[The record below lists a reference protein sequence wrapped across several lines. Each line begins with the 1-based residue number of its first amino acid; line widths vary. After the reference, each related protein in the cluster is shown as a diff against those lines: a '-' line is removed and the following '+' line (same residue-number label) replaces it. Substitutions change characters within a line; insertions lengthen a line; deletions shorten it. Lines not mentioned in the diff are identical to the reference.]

1 MFDYYLA
8 HNKLLLEGN
17 VCKVCLKK
25 LKIAHSHI
33 YTRKVLCIAC
43 GGNKNVIL
51 RYCKFITPDHCHL
64 KLPECIDCD
73 NSTTNLENDFI
84 QRFEDQYYH
93 SSMPILAAS
102 DIVVFYIYIER
113 GLPVNVDLMHYR
125 SSSTCNCKEHLL
137 GIKNVLHQAWNFRR
151 TITQNY
157 NSKEKKI
164 KDMQEMA
171 CAANKN
177 LLFHTIRCSPDA
189 KYLIEFPLVCV
200 VRTESGSC
208 PLVYAQIPPCCWAV
222 PLDPSSPALPEV
234 AKNFS
239 AVVRQINE
247 VLLVKREEYLRSIPV
262 EEGKTAKLIIGYLP
276 KCCIEIDMYSYS

>member
-1 MFDYYLA
+1 M
-8 HNKLLLEGN
+8 
-17 VCKVCLKK
+17 
-25 LKIAHSHI
+25 
-33 YTRKVLCIAC
+33 
-43 GGNKNVIL
+43 
-51 RYCKFITPDHCHL
+51 
-64 KLPECIDCD
+64 
-73 NSTTNLENDFI
+73 
-84 QRFEDQYYH
+84 
-93 SSMPILAAS
+93 
-102 DIVVFYIYIER
+102 
-113 GLPVNVDLMHYR
+113 
-125 SSSTCNCKEHLL
+125 
-137 GIKNVLHQAWNFRR
+137 
-151 TITQNY
+151 QNY

-208 PLVYAQIPPCCWAV
+208 PLIYAQIPPCCWAV
-222 PLDPSSPALPEV
+222 PLDPSSRALPEV

-239 AVVRQINE
+239 AVVRRINE

-276 KCCIEIDMYSYS
+276 MCCIEIDMYSYS